1 MPEMAIVTFEGD
13 IHAYLVQEAM
23 ARSHGIE
30 VAIVAADRIP
40 AAGGLSWNDAG
51 SWNDAASEP
60 VTLPTEDGGTVDVRA
75 LRLVWWRR
83 CEGKTE
89 VPDRVRN
96 PAMRELVGKDSLSAL
111 RGALLAEFTGTW
123 ISDPYATQRAQNKL
137 LQLRI
142 ARSIGLTV
150 PRTLVSN
157 DPERIREFTRAHGGT
172 VIAKTLTGMLGTA
185 LEAGRVRLDSLTNDD
200 ELRLAPTIY
209 QQEIPGEDHLRV
221 MVFGERVHAARIS
234 SAALDWR
241 LANDMAIEPIEIDA
255 GLQAALRQVVDRLG
269 LRMGVFDLKVTPAGA
284 PVFLEVNPQGQ
295 FLFVEGMSD
304 MPLTDAFAMFAADEL
319 ALVTT

>member
-1 MPEMAIVTFEGD
+1 MSEMAIVTFEGD

-23 ARSHGIE
+23 ARSYGID

-40 AAGGLSWNDAG
+40 AAGGISWNDVG
-51 SWNDAASEP
+51 SEP
-60 VTLPTEDGGTVDVRA
+60 VTLPTEDGATVDVTA

-83 CEGKTE
+83 CGARTE
-89 VPDRVRN
+89 VPDTVQD
-96 PAMRELVGKDSLSAL
+96 PAMRELVGKDCVSAL

-123 ISDPYATQRAQNKL
+123 VSDPYATQRAQNKL

-150 PRTLVSN
+150 PRTLVSS
-157 DPERIREFTRAHGGT
+157 DPDRIREFTRAQGGT

-209 QQEIPGEDHLRV
+209 QQEIAGEDHLRV
-221 MVFGERVHAARIS
+221 MVFGDWVHAARIS

-241 LANDMAIEPIEIDA
+241 LANDMTIAPVEIEA
-255 GLQAALRQVVDRLG
+255 GLREALRQVVDRLG
-269 LRMGVFDLKVTPAGA
+269 LRMGVFDLKVTPDGQ

-304 MPLTDAFAMFAADEL
+304 MPLTDAFARFAADEL
-319 ALVTT
+319 ALAAA